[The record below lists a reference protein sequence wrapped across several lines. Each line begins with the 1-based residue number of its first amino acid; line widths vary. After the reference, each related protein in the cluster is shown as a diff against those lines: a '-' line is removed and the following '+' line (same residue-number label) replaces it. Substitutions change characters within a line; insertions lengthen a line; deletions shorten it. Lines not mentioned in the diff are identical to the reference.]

1 MNAAVIEEVEEF
13 EASEMPK
20 KEEQLR
26 AFYRDGF
33 LRAKA
38 SYMEAKAEYKNAR
51 EIYEYNRSSYL
62 DVCLKGTIKRI
73 STKEKQE
80 LEKVLSDIVVG
91 AEDDPIEISTD
102 TMFDF
107 MRLLMFGHM

>member
-1 MNAAVIEEVEEF
+1 MNAAILEEVEEL
-13 EASEMPK
+13 EAPEMPK

-38 SYMEAKAEYKNAR
+38 SYMEARKAYKDAR

-62 DVCLKGTIKRI
+62 DVCLKGTIERI
-73 STKEKQE
+73 STREKLE
-80 LEKVLSDIVVG
+80 LEKALKDIVMG
-91 AEDDPIEISTD
+91 AEDYPIEISSD

-107 MRLLMFGHM
+107 MRLLMFGHV